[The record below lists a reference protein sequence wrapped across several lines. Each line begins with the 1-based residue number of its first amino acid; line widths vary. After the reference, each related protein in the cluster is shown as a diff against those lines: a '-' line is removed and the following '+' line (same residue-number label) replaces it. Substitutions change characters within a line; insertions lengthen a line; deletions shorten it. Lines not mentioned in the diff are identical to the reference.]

1 MSVRR
6 LRVAAVSIA
15 FLLFAAWLAM
25 PVDLHP
31 DTSITRDDFRRINKG
46 MTAEG
51 VTGILGP
58 PRQRVAAHGIDDETA
73 AEWFGTLDPEVARC
87 IMHWRT
93 DTAEVV
99 VGLDTSGKVVAGY
112 FEPRKVFPE
121 TNFSRLG
128 KWFVRKI
135 YEIAPLQYRSKSG
148 VGHAE
153 AEAARGAGGAGR
165 GCRGRGG

>member
-1 MSVRR
+1 MLGGGFGAGEELKERGLAMSVRR

-15 FLLFAAWLAM
+15 LLLFAAWLAM

-31 DTSITRDDFRRINKG
+31 DTSITRDVFRRIKKG
-46 MTAEG
+46 MTAED

-58 PRQRVAAHGIDDETA
+58 PRHHVAVHGIDHETA

-87 IMHWRT
+87 NMRWRT

-99 VGLDTSGKVVAGY
+99 VGLDTSGRVVAGY
-112 FEPRKVFPE
+112 FEPREVLPE
-121 TNFSRLG
+121 TNFSRLY
-128 KWFVRKI
+128 KWCMRKI
-135 YEIAPLQYRSKSG
+135 YEIAPLQYRSESG

-153 AEAARGAGGAGR
+153 A
-165 GCRGRGG
+165 